1 MANAGATLLSD
12 AAVDALVGGASLTG
26 RHAWVTGAG
35 SGIGRASA
43 VALSRLGATL
53 HLVGRTA
60 KSLDETAELATE
72 YGGAANVHVGDVTD
86 ISFVRSVMAGHRVDV
101 LVNSAGRNI
110 PQRLDE
116 ITRHTYSAVMAVNVE
131 AALFVTQQAVA
142 RMREHGQGG
151 SIVSISSQM
160 GHVGGPQRTLYCG
173 SKWALEGMTKALALE
188 LAGER
193 IRVNTV
199 APTFIETELTA
210 RSLAE
215 PQFRDWVLGE
225 IPLRRLGTVDEVAA
239 AVAYLASPASSLTT
253 GTSLLVDGGWT
264 AH

>member
-1 MANAGATLLSD
+1 MSD
-12 AAVDALVGGASLTG
+12 GAVDALVGGSSLAG
-26 RHAWVTGAG
+26 KHAWITGAG

-43 VALSRLGATL
+43 VALARLGATV
-53 HLVGRTA
+53 HLVGRTVD
-60 KSLDETAELATE
+60 SLDETARLATG
-72 YGGAANVHVGDVTD
+72 YGGTALVHAGDVTD
-86 ISFVRSVMAGHRVDV
+86 ESFASSVLRGERVDV

-110 PQRLDE
+110 PQQLQD
-116 ITRHTYSAVMAVNVE
+116 ITRDTYAAVMAVNVE
-131 AALFVTQQAVA
+131 AVLFVTQQAVA
-142 RMREHGQGG
+142 RMREHGEGG

-160 GHVGGPQRTLYCG
+160 GHVGGPQRTMYCT

-188 LAGER
+188 LAAEG

-210 RSLAE
+210 ASLARPE
-215 PQFRDWVLGE
+215 FRDWVLGE
-225 IPLRRLGTVDEVAA
+225 IPLRRLGSVDEVAA

>member
-1 MANAGATLLSD
+1 MSVG
-12 AAVDALVGGASLTG
+12 AVDALVGGSSLAG
-26 RHAWVTGAG
+26 KHAWVTGAG

-43 VALSRLGATL
+43 VALARLGATA

-60 KSLDETAELATE
+60 ESLQGTARLVGE
-72 YGGAANVHVGDVTD
+72 YGGTSVIHVGDVTD
-86 ISFVRSVMAGHRVDV
+86 SGFVAALMDGQRVDV

-110 PQRLDE
+110 TQLLKDITPQ
-116 ITRHTYSAVMAVNVE
+116 TYAAVMGVNVE
-131 AALFVTQQAVA
+131 AVLFVTQHAVA
-142 RMREHGQGG
+142 RMRELGDGG

-160 GHVGGPQRTLYCG
+160 GHVGGPQRTLYCS

-188 LAGER
+188 LAGEG

-199 APTFIETELTA
+199 APTFVETELTA
-210 RSLAE
+210 QSLAKPE
-215 PQFRDWVLGE
+215 FRDWVLGE

>member
-1 MANAGATLLSD
+1 MTAG
-12 AAVDALVGGASLTG
+12 AVDALVGGAALAG

-35 SGIGRASA
+35 SGIGRACA
-43 VALSRLGATL
+43 IALTRLGATA

-60 KSLDETAELATE
+60 ESLQETARLIGE
-72 YGGAANVHVGDVTD
+72 YGGTAVLHVGDVTD
-86 ISFVRSVMAGHRVDV
+86 TAFVSSLMAGQRVDV

-110 PQRLDE
+110 AELLDD
-116 ITRHTYSAVMAVNVE
+116 ITPRTYAAVMRVNVE
-131 AALFVTQQAVA
+131 AVLFMTQQAVA
-142 RMREHGQGG
+142 RMRDHGGGG
-151 SIVSISSQM
+151 SIVSIGSQM
-160 GHVGGPQRTLYCG
+160 GHVGGPQRTLYCT

-188 LAGER
+188 LAAER

-210 RSLAE
+210 QSLAKPE
-215 PQFRDWVLGE
+215 FRNWVLGE
-225 IPLRRLGTVDEVAA
+225 IPLGRLGTADEVAA
-239 AVAYLASPASSLTT
+239 AVAYLAGPASSLTT

>member
-1 MANAGATLLSD
+1 VSTG
-12 AAVDALVGGASLTG
+12 AVDALVSGGSLAG
-26 RHAWVTGAG
+26 NHAWVTGAG

-43 VALSRLGATL
+43 VAVARLGATA

-60 KSLDETAELATE
+60 ETLQETARLIAD
-72 YGGAANVHVGDVTD
+72 YGGSAVVRVGDVTD
-86 ISFVRSVMAGHRVDV
+86 ATFVSTVMADQRVDV

-110 PQRLDE
+110 PELLGD
-116 ITRHTYSAVMAVNVE
+116 ITARSYAAVMGVNVE
-131 AALFVTQQAVA
+131 SALFMTQQAVA
-142 RMREHGQGG
+142 RMRDHGEGG

-160 GHVGGPQRTLYCG
+160 GHVGGPNRILYCAA
-173 SKWALEGMTKALALE
+173 KWALEGMTKALALE
-188 LAGER
+188 LASEG

-199 APTFIETELTA
+199 APTFVDTELTA
-210 RSLAE
+210 RSLE
-215 PQFRDWVLGE
+215 QPEFRDWVLGE

-253 GTSLLVDGGWT
+253 GSSLLVDGGWT

>member
-1 MANAGATLLSD
+1 MKPT
-12 AAVDALVGGASLTG
+12 AVDALVGGAGLAG

-43 VALSRLGATL
+43 VALARLGAVVK
-53 HLVGRTA
+53 LVGRTA
-60 KSLDETAELATE
+60 DSLDETADEIRGH
-72 YGGAANVHVGDVTD
+72 GGDSEVIVGDVTD
-86 ISFVRSVMAGHRVDV
+86 PAFVSTMMADRRVDV

-110 PQRLDE
+110 PTRIEE
-116 ITRHTYSAVMAVNVE
+116 ITAQAFTAVMAVNVE
-131 AALFVTQQAVA
+131 ATLFVTQRAVE
-142 RMREHGQGG
+142 RMRAHGEGG

-160 GHVGGPQRTLYCG
+160 GHVGGPLRTLYCT

-188 LAGER
+188 LASEG

-199 APTFIETELTA
+199 APTFIETEMTA
-210 RSLAE
+210 HALADSE
-215 PQFRDWVLGE
+215 FSDWVLGE

>member
-1 MANAGATLLSD
+1 MSTG
-12 AAVDALVGGASLTG
+12 AVDALVSGGSLAG
-26 RHAWVTGAG
+26 NHAWVTGAG

-43 VALSRLGATL
+43 VAVARLGATA

-60 KSLDETAELATE
+60 ETLQETARLIAD
-72 YGGAANVHVGDVTD
+72 YGGSAVVRVGDVTD
-86 ISFVRSVMAGHRVDV
+86 ATFVSTVMADERVDV

-110 PQRLDE
+110 PELLGD
-116 ITRHTYSAVMAVNVE
+116 ITARSYAAVMGVNVE
-131 AALFVTQQAVA
+131 SALFMTQQAVA
-142 RMREHGQGG
+142 RMRDHGEGG

-160 GHVGGPQRTLYCG
+160 GHVGGPNRILYC
-173 SKWALEGMTKALALE
+173 SAKWALEGMTKALALE
-188 LAGER
+188 LASEG

-199 APTFIETELTA
+199 APTFVDTELTA
-210 RSLAE
+210 RSLE
-215 PQFRDWVLGE
+215 QPEFRDWVLGE

-253 GTSLLVDGGWT
+253 GSSLLVDGGWT

>member
-1 MANAGATLLSD
+1 MSD
-12 AAVDALVGGASLTG
+12 GAVDALVGGASLAG
-26 RHAWVTGAG
+26 KHAWVTGAG
-35 SGIGRASA
+35 SGIGRACA
-43 VALSRLGATL
+43 VALARLGATV

-60 KSLDETAELATE
+60 DSLSETARLAADH
-72 YGGAANVHVGDVTD
+72 GGVAAVHPGDVTD
-86 ISFVRSVMAGHRVDV
+86 ASFVASVLRDERVDV

-110 PQRLDE
+110 PQRLED
-116 ITRHTYSAVMAVNVE
+116 ITADTYAAVMAVNVE
-131 AALFVTQQAVA
+131 AALFMTQQAVA
-142 RMREHGQGG
+142 RIREHGEGG

-160 GHVGGPQRTLYCG
+160 GHVGGPQRTLYCS

-188 LAGER
+188 LAGEK

-215 PQFRDWVLGE
+215 PEFRDWVLGE
-225 IPLRRLGTVDEVAA
+225 IPLRRLGTADEVAA
-239 AVAYLASPASSLTT
+239 AVAYLACPASSLTT

>member
-1 MANAGATLLSD
+1 MSEG
-12 AAVDALVGGASLTG
+12 AVDALVHGASLTG
-26 RHAWVTGAG
+26 KHAWVTGAG

-43 VALSRLGATL
+43 VALARLGATV

-60 KSLDETAELATE
+60 ESLKETAQQIEE
-72 YGGAANVHVGDVTD
+72 YGGSAVVRPGDVTD
-86 ISFVRSVMAGHRVDV
+86 ASFVSTMMAGERVDV

-110 PQRLDE
+110 AARLEE
-116 ITRHTYSAVMAVNVE
+116 ITPQTFAAVMGVNVE
-131 AALFVTQQAVA
+131 ALLFVTQQAVA
-142 RMREHGQGG
+142 RMRVQGHGG
-151 SIVSISSQM
+151 SIVSIGSQM
-160 GHVGGPQRTLYCG
+160 GHVGGPQRILYCS

-188 LAGER
+188 LASEG

-199 APTFIETELTA
+199 APTFVQTELTA
-210 RSLAE
+210 RSLADPE
-215 PQFRDWVLGE
+215 FRAWVLGE

-253 GTSLLVDGGWT
+253 GSSLLVDGGWT

>member
-1 MANAGATLLSD
+1 MTSS
-12 AAVDALVGGASLTG
+12 AVDALAGGQSLTG

-43 VALSRLGATL
+43 VALARLGAVT
-53 HLVGRTA
+53 HLVGRSAQTLSGTA
-60 KSLDETAELATE
+60 DLIARL
-72 YGGAANVHVGDVTD
+72 GGDAQVWVCDVTD
-86 ISFVRSVMAGHRVDV
+86 PSAVAGLLADRRVDV

-110 PQRLDE
+110 PALLDE
-116 ITRHTYSAVMAVNVE
+116 ITPDSYAAVMAVNVE
-131 AALFVTQQAVA
+131 ATLFVTQRAVE
-142 RMREHGQGG
+142 RMRAGGRGG

-160 GHVGGPQRTLYCG
+160 GHVGGPRRTLYCT

-188 LAGER
+188 LAGDG

-199 APTFIETELTA
+199 APTFVETELTA
-210 RSLAE
+210 AALADPE
-215 PQFRDWVLGE
+215 FSAWVLGE
-225 IPLRRLGTVDEVAA
+225 IPLGRLGTVDEVAA

-253 GTSLLVDGGWT
+253 GSSLLVDGGWT

>member
-1 MANAGATLLSD
+1 M
-12 AAVDALVGGASLTG
+12 TG
-26 RHAWVTGAG
+26 KHAWVTGAG

-43 VALSRLGATL
+43 VALSRLGATV
-53 HLVGRTA
+53 HLVGRTPE
-60 KSLDETAELATE
+60 SLHETARLAADH
-72 YGGAANVHVGDVTD
+72 GGVAEVHDGDVTD
-86 ISFVRSVMAGHRVDV
+86 PSFVSSVMAGQRVDV

-110 PQRLDE
+110 PQRLEE
-116 ITRHTYSAVMAVNVE
+116 ITPQTYAAVMAVNVE

-142 RMREHGQGG
+142 RMREHGDGG

-160 GHVGGPQRTLYCG
+160 GHVGGPQRTLYCS
-173 SKWALEGMTKALALE
+173 SKWALEGMTRALALE
-188 LAGER
+188 LAGEG

-199 APTFIETELTA
+199 APTFIETALTA
-210 RSLAE
+210 RGLAE
-215 PQFRDWVLGE
+215 PEFRDWVLGE

-253 GTSLLVDGGWT
+253 GSSLLVDGGWT

>member
-1 MANAGATLLSD
+1 MSPS
-12 AAVDALVGGASLTG
+12 AVDALVDSGSLAG
-26 RHAWVTGAG
+26 KHAWVTGAG

-43 VALSRLGATL
+43 VALARLGATT

-60 KSLDETAELATE
+60 EKLRETARLIAE
-72 YGGAANVHVGDVTD
+72 YDGASVVSAGDVTD
-86 ISFVRSVMAGHRVDV
+86 PSFVSSVMADQRVDV

-110 PQRLDE
+110 PGLLED
-116 ITRHTYSAVMAVNVE
+116 ITAQSYAAVMGVNVQS
-131 AALFVTQQAVA
+131 ALFMTQQAVV
-142 RMREHGQGG
+142 RMREHGEGG

-160 GHVGGPQRTLYCG
+160 GHVGGPNRILYCS

-188 LAGER
+188 LAGEG

-199 APTFIETELTA
+199 APTFVDTELTA
-210 RSLAE
+210 RGLA
-215 PQFRDWVLGE
+215 QRDFRDWVLGE
-225 IPLRRLGTVDEVAA
+225 IPLRRLGTVEEVAA

-253 GTSLLVDGGWT
+253 GSSLLVDGGWT

>member
-1 MANAGATLLSD
+1 MSS
-12 AAVDALVGGASLTG
+12 AVDALVGGTSLAD

-43 VALSRLGATL
+43 VALARLGATV

-60 KSLDETAELATE
+60 EALHETARLIGAH
-72 YGGAANVHVGDVTD
+72 GGSAEVHAGDVTD
-86 ISFVRSVMAGHRVDV
+86 DAFVASLMTGQRVDV

-110 PQRLDE
+110 AQLVDD
-116 ITRHTYSAVMAVNVE
+116 ITRHTYAAVMDVNVG
-131 AALFVTQQAVA
+131 AVLFVTQQAVA
-142 RMREHGQGG
+142 RMREHGEGG
-151 SIVSISSQM
+151 SIVSIGSQM
-160 GHVGGPQRTLYCG
+160 GHVGGPQRTMYCA

-188 LAGER
+188 LAAEG

-199 APTFIETELTA
+199 APTFVETELTA
-210 RSLAE
+210 KSLARPE
-215 PQFRDWVLGE
+215 FREWVLGE
-225 IPLRRLGTVDEVAA
+225 IPMRRLGTVDEVAA
-239 AVAYLASPASSLTT
+239 AVAYLACPASALTT

>member
-1 MANAGATLLSD
+1 MTSG
-12 AAVDALVGGASLTG
+12 AVDALVRGASLAG
-26 RHAWVTGAG
+26 KHAWVTGAG

-43 VALSRLGATL
+43 VALSRLGATA

-60 KSLDETAELATE
+60 KSLQETAQLIAE
-72 YGGAANVHVGDVTD
+72 YGGSASVQIGDVTD
-86 ISFVRSVMAGHRVDV
+86 ATFVATMMADQRVDV

-110 PQRLDE
+110 PGHLEE
-116 ITRHTYSAVMAVNVE
+116 ITPQTYAAVMAINVE
-131 AALFVTQQAVA
+131 AVLFVTQQAVA
-142 RMREHGQGG
+142 RMRSHGEGG
-151 SIVSISSQM
+151 SIVSIGSQM
-160 GHVGGPQRTLYCG
+160 GHVGGPQRTLYCS

-188 LAGER
+188 LASEA

-199 APTFIETELTA
+199 APTFIETELSA
-210 RSLAE
+210 RSLAKPE
-215 PQFRDWVLGE
+215 FRDWVLGE

-253 GTSLLVDGGWT
+253 GSSLLVDGGWT

>member
-1 MANAGATLLSD
+1 MTAS
-12 AAVDALVGGASLTG
+12 AVDALVRGASLAG
-26 RHAWVTGAG
+26 KHAWVTGAG

-43 VALSRLGATL
+43 IALARLGATT

-60 KSLDETAELATE
+60 ESLDATARLIEE
-72 YGGAANVHVGDVTD
+72 YDGVAVCRMGDVTD
-86 ISFVRSVMAGHRVDV
+86 ASFVTTMMADQRVDV

-110 PQRLDE
+110 AEPLAE
-116 ITRHTYSAVMAVNVE
+116 IKPLSYTAVMGVNVE
-131 AALFVTQQAVA
+131 ALLFVTQQAVA
-142 RMREHGQGG
+142 RMRAHREGG
-151 SIVSISSQM
+151 SIVSIGSQM
-160 GHVGGPQRTLYCG
+160 GHVGGPQRILYCT

-188 LAGER
+188 LANEG

-210 RSLAE
+210 RSLVKPE
-215 PQFRDWVLGE
+215 FRDWVLGE

-253 GTSLLVDGGWT
+253 GSSLLVDGGWT

>member
-1 MANAGATLLSD
+1 MTGG
-12 AAVDALVGGASLTG
+12 AVDALVGGASLAG

-43 VALSRLGATL
+43 VALARLGATA
-53 HLVGRTA
+53 HLVGRTVE
-60 KSLDETAELATE
+60 SLQATARLIGE
-72 YGGAANVHVGDVTD
+72 YGGSAVVHAGDVTD
-86 ISFVRSVMAGHRVDV
+86 GGFVSALMADERVDV

-110 PQRLDE
+110 PQSVDE
-116 ITRHTYSAVMAVNVE
+116 ITAETYAAVMDVNV
-131 AALFVTQQAVA
+131 AAVLFVTQQAVA

-151 SIVSISSQM
+151 SIVSIGSQM
-160 GHVGGPQRTLYCG
+160 GHVGGPQRTLYCT

-188 LAGER
+188 LAGEG

-210 RSLAE
+210 QNLAKPE
-215 PQFRDWVLGE
+215 FRDWVLGE
-225 IPLRRLGTVDEVAA
+225 IPMRRLGTVDEVAA

>member
-1 MANAGATLLSD
+1 MSGG
-12 AAVDALVGGASLTG
+12 AVDALVGGASLTG
-26 RHAWVTGAG
+26 KHAWVTGAG

-43 VALSRLGATL
+43 IALSRLGATV

-60 KSLDETAELATE
+60 ESLEETAGQVGE
-72 YGGAANVHVGDVTD
+72 YGGSAVVHVGDVTD
-86 ISFVRSVMAGHRVDV
+86 PAVVAALMAGRRVDV

-110 PQRLDE
+110 AQLLEDITPQS
-116 ITRHTYSAVMAVNVE
+116 YAAVMGVNVE
-131 AALFVTQQAVA
+131 AVLFVTQQAVA
-142 RMREHGQGG
+142 RMREQGEGG
-151 SIVSISSQM
+151 SIVSIGSQM
-160 GHVGGPQRTLYCG
+160 GHVGGPQRILYCS

-188 LAGER
+188 LAGEG

-210 RSLAE
+210 QSLARPE
-215 PQFRDWVLGE
+215 FREWVLGE
-225 IPLRRLGTVDEVAA
+225 IPMRRLGTVDEVAA

>member
-1 MANAGATLLSD
+1 MTSG
-12 AAVDALVGGASLTG
+12 AVDALVGGASLAG
-26 RHAWVTGAG
+26 KHAWVTGAG

-43 VALSRLGATL
+43 IALSRLGATA

-60 KSLDETAELATE
+60 ESLQETARLIGE
-72 YGGAANVHVGDVTD
+72 YGGSAVCHVGDVTD
-86 ISFVRSVMAGHRVDV
+86 TAFVPSVMAGQRVDV

-110 PQRLDE
+110 AQQLVDITPQS
-116 ITRHTYSAVMAVNVE
+116 YAAVMGVNVE

-142 RMREHGQGG
+142 RMRDHGEGG
-151 SIVSISSQM
+151 SIVSIGSQM
-160 GHVGGPQRTLYCG
+160 GHVGGPQRTLYCA

-188 LAGER
+188 LAGEA

-199 APTFIETELTA
+199 APTFVETELTA
-210 RSLAE
+210 TSLAKPE
-215 PQFRDWVLGE
+215 FRDWVLGE

-253 GTSLLVDGGWT
+253 GSSLLVDGGWT

>member
-1 MANAGATLLSD
+1 VSD
-12 AAVDALVGGASLTG
+12 GAVDALVSGASLSG
-26 RHAWVTGAG
+26 KHAWVTGAG

-43 VALSRLGATL
+43 VALARLGATL

-60 KSLDETAELATE
+60 ESLHGTAQLIAE
-72 YGGAANVHVGDVTD
+72 YGGSSVVRAGDVTD
-86 ISFVRSVMAGHRVDV
+86 DSFVSTMMVRERVDV

-110 PQRLDE
+110 PAPLED
-116 ITRHTYSAVMAVNVE
+116 ITPHSYAAVMAVNVE

-142 RMREHGQGG
+142 RMRIQGDGG
-151 SIVSISSQM
+151 SIVSIGSQM
-160 GHVGGPQRTLYCG
+160 GHVGGPQRILYCS

-188 LAGER
+188 LASEG

-210 RSLAE
+210 AGLAN
-215 PQFRDWVLGE
+215 PAFRDWVLGE

-253 GTSLLVDGGWT
+253 GSSLLVDGGWT

>member
-1 MANAGATLLSD
+1 MSVG
-12 AAVDALVGGASLTG
+12 AVDALVGGASLAG
-26 RHAWVTGAG
+26 KHAWVTGAG

-43 VALSRLGATL
+43 VALSRLGATA

-60 KSLDETAELATE
+60 DSLHETARLVGEF
-72 YGGAANVHVGDVTD
+72 GGAATVHVGDVTD
-86 ISFVRSVMAGHRVDV
+86 AAFVSTLMAGQRVDV

-110 PQRLDE
+110 PQLLDA
-116 ITRHTYSAVMAVNVE
+116 ITPQTYAAVMGVNVE
-131 AALFVTQQAVA
+131 AALFVTQHAVA
-142 RMREHGQGG
+142 RMRDQGDGG

-160 GHVGGPQRTLYCG
+160 GHVGGPQRTLYCT
-173 SKWALEGMTKALALE
+173 SKWALEGMTRALALE
-188 LAGER
+188 LAGEG

-199 APTFIETELTA
+199 APTFVETELTA
-210 RSLAE
+210 QSLAKPE
-215 PQFRDWVLGE
+215 FREWVLGE
-225 IPLRRLGTVDEVAA
+225 IPLGRLGRVDEVAA